1 MIKLQLLHETL
12 LMENAMPRSIQE
24 RVKKHRDE
32 LKAQG
37 LRPLQIW
44 VPDTRKYGFKEECLR
59 QSRLLLNDQHERDTM
74 DWIDDSSDN
83 EGWK

>member
-1 MIKLQLLHETL
+1 MARTT
-12 LMENAMPRSIQE
+12 QE
-24 RVKKHRDE
+24 RVKKHREE

-44 VPDTRKYGFKEECLR
+44 VPDTRKSGFKKECLR
-59 QSRLLLNDQHERDTM
+59 QSKLLLNDEHEHDTIN
-74 DWIDDSSDN
+74 WIGDAFDN